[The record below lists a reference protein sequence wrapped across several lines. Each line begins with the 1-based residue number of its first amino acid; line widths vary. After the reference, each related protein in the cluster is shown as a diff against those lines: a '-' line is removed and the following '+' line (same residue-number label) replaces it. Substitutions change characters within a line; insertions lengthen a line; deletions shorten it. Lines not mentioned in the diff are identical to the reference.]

1 MSSQDRCVIVPAA
14 PAVGSESGAHVARG
28 HEELWAARLVG
39 SRGLGC
45 AQLSVQW
52 GAGEGAIPFPGFAEF
67 QSTPAS
73 LDRQSH
79 AQTSTTPAR
88 WSTRSWHVSG
98 LGFGLGPGVF
108 EAGDDGVGVV
118 DEFGLVVDVGG
129 DEVAVDGEVDGGELG
144 GVFPGVEVE
153 GV

>member
-1 MSSQDRCVIVPAA
+1 MVPL
-14 PAVGSESGAHVARG
+14 SES
-28 HEELWAARLVG
+28 
-39 SRGLGC
+39 
-45 AQLSVQW
+45 
-52 GAGEGAIPFPGFAEF
+52 IN
-67 QSTPAS
+67 
-73 LDRQSH
+73 
-79 AQTSTTPAR
+79 
-88 WSTRSWHVSG
+88 RSFRRWHVSG

-144 GVFPGVEVE
+144 GVFPGVGVE